1 MISLCYSYSFI
12 NNLTVYI
19 LPLITIHAV
28 LAIVQNACPAKENY
42 KPLCD
47 RHVVWLGDNREE
59 TQPRTGLSDI
69 TVRAPLGVVTSGVEC
84 WRVVS
89 WRSTDSCECDTLP
102 RDDDPLNRRT
112 LAIRWLFLAI
122 RRLTWLSVVCNI
134 LIHVF
139 TWRRS
144 TSAFTRRTLA
154 VVRLYRVSDTH
165 INTWWW
171 PTSALAR
178 LCRIDK
184 NVRHSWC
191 IMLLLSTLRCG
202 NYVIIFTAGKS
213 FRPSATNA
221 QHLIKLCEFSRIN
234 RNICHF

>member
-1 MISLCYSYSFI
+1 M
-12 NNLTVYI
+12 
-19 LPLITIHAV
+19 H
-28 LAIVQNACPAKENY
+28 VQPRKTTNHSATDM
-42 KPLCD
+42 LCD
-47 RHVVWLGDNREE
+47 WVTIEKKLGHEQDYQTAQCVLHLEWSQAAWNA
-59 TQPRTGLSDI
+59 DD
-69 TVRAPLGVVTSGVEC
+69 
-84 WRVVS
+84 WVVS